1 MATIQCKAC
10 GKHYSYEKEGCCPN
24 CGAYNRR
31 PKRERVNADGTVQH
45 MSDAAY
51 EKRNRAAGK
60 VCFEEKE
67 CHEQKVCYEDQT
79 RHGKRAEA
87 GSQGQ
92 AFAARLGQ
100 AVARRQSR
108 QKNDKGRLSIVGIV
122 IAIIVVANLLFN
134 VLGGLLDRGESHWE
148 NQHTEPENVVPVDS
162 DDYYYDAGMGE
173 TLFLASGGTLTVLSW
188 EIQDDEK
195 TIDVTLDMDF
205 PDDEHEYYATLLCT
219 DQEGEEQYLTDLTA
233 EQTDEGKLVLH
244 FDAGEYSDLKPILLF
259 VDEWMENDLVGNY
272 SIGLE

>member
-100 AVARRQSR
+100 AMARRQSR

-148 NQHTEPENVVPVDS
+148 NQHTEPENVVPVDP

-173 TLFLASGGTLTVLSW
+173 TVSLASGGTLTVKSW
-188 EIQDDEK
+188 TIRNDEG
-195 TIDVTLDMDF
+195 TIDVALDMDF
-205 PDDEHEYYATLLCT
+205 PDDEYEYYATLLCA

-244 FDAGEYSDLKPILLF
+244 FDAGEYGDLKPILLF
-259 VDEWMENDLVGNY
+259 VDEWMENDLVSNY